1 MLQGTHV
8 ERLEVASR
16 ATLSLTPL
24 NPNPNPYPTPNPNP
38 TLNPNAIPTRG
49 GQPRDA
55 RFCANHQA

>member
-24 NPNPNPYPTPNPNP
+24 NPNPNP